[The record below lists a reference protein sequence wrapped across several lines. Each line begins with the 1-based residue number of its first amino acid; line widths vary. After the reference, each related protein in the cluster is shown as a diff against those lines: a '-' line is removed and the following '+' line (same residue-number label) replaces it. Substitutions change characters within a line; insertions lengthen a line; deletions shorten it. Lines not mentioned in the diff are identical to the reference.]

1 MPSEST
7 QRACLL
13 PTDASPK
20 IERLWIPLN
29 EVYSELS
36 SIESESVTV
45 FLDACFS
52 GRKRGNDEAMMA
64 SRSAAMKV
72 MDEPLKGNMVV
83 FSAVSNEETAL
94 SFEEKKHGMFTYF
107 LLNQL
112 NKSRGNISYGRR
124 HPPSPPRP
132 P

>member
-1 MPSEST
+1 LEFLKQAANSNSGKVKPIFYYAGHGMPSEST

-72 MDEPLKGNMVV
+72 
-83 FSAVSNEETAL
+83 
-94 SFEEKKHGMFTYF
+94 
-107 LLNQL
+107 
-112 NKSRGNISYGRR
+112 
-124 HPPSPPRP
+124 
-132 P
+132 